1 MKIKQRIVYIVLVM
15 LLLPACGKFHFHKAK
30 APKLVNSEYP
40 IAFPRRSTT
49 FFTEGLACMDQMFID
64 KKVDTILVTSSGIP
78 DYSESR
84 GSAGY
89 GAKEMIMTALSNLSQ
104 KSGAIRYVAYDRST
118 PDIIALQSAHENKSA
133 FKSPDFF
140 IRGAVTQIENSP
152 YSKQNGFS
160 LNLGSGISSDLENGG
175 VANSN
180 SLSLSSVAL
189 DLNMGMIS
197 SFQLLPGISASNALS
212 VAKKGS
218 SSELILGF
226 EKVGAIYSVN
236 ENSAQALSTALRGL
250 IEVGL
255 IELFG
260 KLYNLPYWECLSSI
274 GANSPA
280 YKEAIKHFQ
289 KNSRKQQVEFVAGEL
304 KRQGLLSDSVTIL
317 LNKDGSLSEPLREVV
332 AKYRA
337 IHNIFGSPV
346 VDFILYERI
355 YRDTLLSADQLKT
368 ANNSKPVSWLHKN

>member
-1 MKIKQRIVYIVLVM
+1 
-15 LLLPACGKFHFHKAK
+15 
-30 APKLVNSEYP
+30 
-40 IAFPRRSTT
+40 
-49 FFTEGLACMDQMFID
+49 MDQMFID

-118 PDIIALQSAHENKSA
+118 PDIIALQSAHKNKSA
-133 FKSPDFF
+133 FKAPDFF
-140 IRGAVTQIENSP
+140 IRGAVTQIESSP
-152 YSKQNGFS
+152 YSKQKGFS

-175 VANSN
+175 AANSN
-180 SLSLSSVAL
+180 SLSLSSVSL

-197 SFQLLPGISASNALS
+197 NFQLLPGISASNSLS
-212 VAKKGS
+212 VDKKGS
-218 SSELILGF
+218 SNELILGF

-236 ENSAQALSTALRGL
+236 ENSAKALSTALRGL

-260 KLYNLPYWECLSSI
+260 KLYNVPYWECLSSI
-274 GANSPA
+274 GANSPV
-280 YKEAIKHFQ
+280 YKEAIKKF
-289 KNSRKQQVEFVAGEL
+289 KSESRKQHVEFVANEL
-304 KRQGLLSDSVTIL
+304 KRQGLLSETVTIL
-317 LNKDGSLSEPLREVV
+317 LNGNGSLTEPLRQVV
-332 AKYRA
+332 SKYRA

-346 VDFILYERI
+346 IDFILYERI
-355 YRDTLLSADQLKT
+355 YRDSQLTSEQLSSSG
-368 ANNSKPVSWLHKN
+368 NEKPVSWLHKN

>member
-1 MKIKQRIVYIVLVM
+1 MKTLQRLLYPALIT
-15 LLLPACGKFHFHKAK
+15 LLLPGCGYNFYKAK
-30 APKLVNSEYP
+30 SPKLVNSNYP
-40 IAFPRRSTT
+40 VAFPRRSST

-118 PDIIALQSAHENKSA
+118 PDIIALQSAHKNKAA
-133 FKSPDFF
+133 FKAPDFF
-140 IRGAVTQIENSP
+140 IRGAVTQIESSP
-152 YSKQNGFS
+152 YSKQKGYS

-175 VANSN
+175 AANSN
-180 SLSLSSVAL
+180 SLSLSSVSL
-189 DLNMGMIS
+189 DLNMGMVS
-197 SFQLLPGISASNALS
+197 SFQLLPGISASNSLS

-260 KLYNLPYWECLSSI
+260 KLYNVPYWECLSSI
-274 GANSPA
+274 GANSPS
-280 YKEAIKHFQ
+280 YKEAIKLFQ
-289 KNSRKQQVEFVAGEL
+289 SQDRQKQIEFVANEL
-304 KRQGLLSDSVTIL
+304 RRQGLLSEGVTIL
-317 LNKDGSLSEPLREVV
+317 LNKDGSLTDPVREVI

-346 VDFILYERI
+346 VDFILFERI
-355 YRDTLLSADQLKT
+355 YKDSQLSTDSVKT
-368 ANNSKPVSWLHKN
+368 ATAKPVSWLHKN